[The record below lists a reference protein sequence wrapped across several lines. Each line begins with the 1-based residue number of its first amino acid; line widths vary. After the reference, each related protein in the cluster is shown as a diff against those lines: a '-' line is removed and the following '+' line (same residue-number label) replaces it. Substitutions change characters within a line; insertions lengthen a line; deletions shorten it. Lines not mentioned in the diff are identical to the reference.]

1 MNMMQDMAQIFAD
14 RAENYDY
21 ESFSE
26 MVMTALSADLGFDE
40 EYFAGA
46 KAKDLAVKLHE
57 HILETYQRRMDTM
70 VQRAWPIIKQ
80 VYETQAAI
88 YTNIAIPISDGRKML
103 TLSVDLKK
111 AYESEGREIVRAL
124 SKTITLWQIDEHWKE
139 HLRDMDDLKQSV
151 QNATYEQKDPLLI
164 YKFESFNLFSQML
177 EELNQDV
184 LSFLLRAHIPLRD
197 ASEAPRQ
204 AQQPRKTDMSHM
216 QTSRNDLVTN
226 GGEPKSNAPVHVEK
240 QVGRNDPCPCGSG
253 KKFKNCHG
261 KGL

>member
-1 MNMMQDMAQIFAD
+1 MIFAE
-14 RAENYDY
+14 RAEEMDY

-26 MVMTALSADLGFDE
+26 AVMTSLSIDLGFDE
-40 EYFAGA
+40 ETFAKGNKNVIA
-46 KAKDLAVKLHE
+46 EKLHQN
-57 HILETYQRRMDTM
+57 ILKTYERRMDTM
-70 VQRAWPIIKQ
+70 LQRAYPIIKE
-80 VYETQAAI
+80 VYEKQAAI
-88 YTNIAIPISDGRKML
+88 YQNIAIPISDGRKML

-111 AYESEGREIVRAL
+111 AYESEGKEIARAL
-124 SKTITLWQIDEHWKE
+124 SKTITLWQIDDKWKE

-177 EELNQDV
+177 EDLNKDV
-184 LSFLLRAHIPLRD
+184 LSFLLRAFIPLRD
-197 ASEAPRQ
+197 ASEARESAP
-204 AQQPRKTDMSHM
+204 QQKRNMDQM
-216 QTSRNDLVTN
+216 QTSRTDLVTN
-226 GGEPKSNAPVHVEK
+226 GGEAKSKMPVHVEK